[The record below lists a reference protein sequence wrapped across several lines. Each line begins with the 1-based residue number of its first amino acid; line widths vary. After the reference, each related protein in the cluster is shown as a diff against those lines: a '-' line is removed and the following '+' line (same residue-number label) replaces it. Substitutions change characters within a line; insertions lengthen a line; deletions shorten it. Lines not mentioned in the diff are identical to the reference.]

1 VVDSGERSG
10 ERKVKQDPGEPNPT
24 DGDFK
29 SIFLYSFL
37 FISQTIRKVMSPRS
51 SGNFDIKYGQMTRF
65 LICA

>member
-24 DGDFK
+24 DGDLK
-29 SIFLYSFL
+29 YIFLYSFL

>member
-1 VVDSGERSG
+1 MVDSGERSG

-24 DGDFK
+24 DGDLK
-29 SIFLYSFL
+29 YIFLYSFL

-65 LICA
+65 IICA

>member
-1 VVDSGERSG
+1 MVDSGERSG

-24 DGDFK
+24 DGDLK

-51 SGNFDIKYGQMTRF
+51 SGNFDIKYSKGK
-65 LICA
+65 